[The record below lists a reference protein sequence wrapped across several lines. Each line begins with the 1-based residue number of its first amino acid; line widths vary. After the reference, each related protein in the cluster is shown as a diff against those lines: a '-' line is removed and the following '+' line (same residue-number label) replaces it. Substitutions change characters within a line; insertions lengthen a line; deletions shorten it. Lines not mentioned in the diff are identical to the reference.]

1 VFLFSTACI
10 RIPDTEIHCATLFTQ
25 MQENEAK
32 DREFKVRMERYMQ
45 QSETQREMEADAN
58 RLLDDIMVPLS
69 CLVYV
74 CVHRNKCSCFFF

>member
-1 VFLFSTACI
+1 
-10 RIPDTEIHCATLFTQ
+10 

-32 DREFKVRMERYMQ
+32 EWEIKERMERYMQ

-69 CLVYV
+69 YLVCV
-74 CVHRNKCSCFFF
+74 CVHRSKCSCFLFLLYLSATSLRW